1 MLKLGQDYVLFV
13 SDARAKEAC
22 QHGARIDTFVA
33 HLRYG
38 AA

>member
-1 MLKLGQDYVLFV
+1 MLLLGQAYDLFV
-13 SDARAKEAC
+13 SQLREKEAC